1 MFLIDVWVG
10 LVGFAMILYVLLDGI
25 SLGVGLLFPTVA
37 DESERSTLMATIS
50 PVWDANQ
57 TWLVF
62 GGATI
67 FAAFPLLFGILA
79 SALYIPLMTFI
90 MGLIFRGVTFEFRA
104 DATRKKPWDRA
115 FFWGSLVAVLS
126 QGTMLGGI
134 LTGIKVSGRA
144 FAGDPL
150 DWLNPFS
157 VMVALALIP
166 GYILLASCYLIIK
179 TTGSIQQ
186 QAYKHAFWSALVV
199 LFFMGVV
206 TVWTPFHYPL
216 VWKQWFAPP
225 RIYFVWCFPLLGLLA
240 FYKLLGSLKTNRE
253 FAPLLCAVGL
263 FLSGYFGLIAS
274 LYPYAIPP
282 VITIW
287 EAAAQRETLIFA
299 LWGAIIGLPVVLGY
313 AIYSYSVFRG
323 KVSEEG
329 YYGSGGSVS
338 EDGASEAETIL
349 NEDKGK

>member
-1 MFLIDVWVG
+1 MLLIDVWAG

-25 SLGVGLLFPTVA
+25 SLGVGLLFPAAA
-37 DESERSTLMATIS
+37 DENERTTLMATIS

-62 GGATI
+62 GGAAI
-67 FAAFPLLFGILA
+67 FAAFPVLFGVLA

-134 LTGIKVSGRA
+134 LTGINVSGRE
-144 FAGDPL
+144 FAGSPI

-157 VMVALALIP
+157 VMVAIALIP

-179 TTGSIQQ
+179 TTGPIQE
-186 QAYKHAFWSALVV
+186 QAYKYAFWSALAV
-199 LFFMGVV
+199 LFFMAVV

-216 VWKQWFAPP
+216 VWKNWFAPP
-225 RIYFVWCFPLLGLLA
+225 RIYFVWCFPLMGLIAL
-240 FYKLLGSLKTNRE
+240 YKLLRSLKAARE
-253 FAPLLCAVGL
+253 VRASHVRHRPLSFRLFRFDHLSLPLCHTSRHHYLGRCGATRE
-263 FLSGYFGLIAS
+263 
-274 LYPYAIPP
+274 P
-282 VITIW
+282 VI
-287 EAAAQRETLIFA
+287 
-299 LWGAIIGLPVVLGY
+299 
-313 AIYSYSVFRG
+313 YSVGRDHCLACSDRLRSLQLLRVQG
-323 KVSEEG
+323 EG
-329 YYGSGGSVS
+329 RTGRVLRL
-338 EDGASEAETIL
+338 EPGAAGWFTGFFNLADSRR
-349 NEDKGK
+349 

>member
-1 MFLIDVWVG
+1 MLLIDVWVG

-115 FFWGSLVAVLS
+115 FFGGSLVAVLS
-126 QGTMLGGI
+126 QGSMLGGI
-134 LTGIKVSGRA
+134 LTGIKVSGKE
-144 FAGDPL
+144 FGGNPL

-157 VMVALALIP
+157 VMVGIALVP
-166 GYILLASCYLIIK
+166 GYIMLASCYLIIK
-179 TTGSIQQ
+179 TTGAIQVR
-186 QAYKHAFWSALVV
+186 AYRHAFWSTLAV
-199 LFFMGVV
+199 LFFMAVV
-206 TVWTPFHYPL
+206 TVWTPYHYPL
-216 VWKQWFAPP
+216 VWRHWFAPP
-225 RIYFVWCFPLLGLLA
+225 RIYFVWCFPVLGLIA
-240 FYKLLGSLKTNRE
+240 TYKLLASLKAARE
-253 FAPLLCAVGL
+253 IAPLACAMSL
-263 FLSGYFGLIAS
+263 FLSGYFGLMTS
-274 LYPYAIPP
+274 LYPYVIPP
-282 VITIW
+282 AITVW
-287 EAAAQRETLIFA
+287 DAAAQRETLLFI
-299 LWGAIIGLPVVLGY
+299 LWGAIVVLPVVIGY
-313 AIYSYSVFRG
+313 DAYSYFVFRG
-323 KVSEEG
+323 KVGSGEG
-329 YYGSGGSVS
+329 YYS
-338 EDGASEAETIL
+338 
-349 NEDKGK
+349 